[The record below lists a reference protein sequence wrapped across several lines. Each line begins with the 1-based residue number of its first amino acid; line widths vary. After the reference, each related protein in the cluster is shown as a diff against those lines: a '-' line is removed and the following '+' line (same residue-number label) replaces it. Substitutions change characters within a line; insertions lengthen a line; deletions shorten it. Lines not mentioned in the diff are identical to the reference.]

1 VTEEK
6 SLECLLT
13 VKSGEK
19 SMTLTIGEEGLDTEE
34 WNESFKSHFPNYPEG
49 EYEVSF
55 TLNGE
60 KFPLGTYEA
69 EILFEVDES
78 DSQEA
83 AIQMSISLLGFHVFS
98 NLLNAVMC
106 ILLQETVDL
115 FDETLELMVL
125 HSVLSGIDIED
136 EFEEEEEEE

>member
-1 VTEEK
+1 
-6 SLECLLT
+6 LECLLT

-34 WNESFKSHFPNYPEG
+34 WNESFKANFPNYPDG

-60 KFPLGTYEA
+60 EYPLGTYESSV
-69 EILFEVDES
+69 EILSLSEVDEFDED
-78 DSQEA
+78 DSQEV
-83 AIQMSISLLGFHVFS
+83 AIQMSVSFLGFYIFS
-98 NLLNAVMC
+98 TLLNAVMC

-125 HSVLSGIDIED
+125 HSVLSGID
-136 EFEEEEEEE
+136 EEEEE